1 MARGK
6 ETMGVPRE
14 NKQLDAFYN
23 HEFDFDHQ
31 YKDTYDDWIKAFEKA
46 VAKLAVPGC
55 FIGMGSG
62 YDSGAI
68 VCALLKLGID
78 FKVYIVKGKENMGV
92 VHDRMKLIPNYQYF
106 DKKDFKGEK
115 EWVKKNV
122 EDYKYTWGQH
132 LVDDSA
138 TWVLSKLCK
147 IALSEGRTIQLS
159 GQGGDE
165 ITSDYALR
173 PALSTFK
180 GVFPEKL
187 FCWDNFYDGGQQSY
201 LMKEENVAKVHGID
215 TRYPYLDID
224 VVQEFLWLSTKLKN
238 AHYKAPIREY
248 LVRNNFP
255 YVEGVKQG
263 LTIR

>member
-1 MARGK
+1 MDIPK
-6 ETMGVPRE
+6 WE
-14 NKQLDAFYN
+14 NKQLDAFYS
-23 HEFDFDHQ
+23 HEFDFDNQ
-31 YKDTYDDWIKAFEKA
+31 YKETYDDWIRAFDKA
-46 VAKLAVPGC
+46 VAKLSAPGC
-55 FIGMGSG
+55 FIGIGSG

-68 VCALLKLGID
+68 VCSLIKQGID
-78 FKVYIVKGKENMGV
+78 FRAYVVRGKENKKV
-92 VHDRMKLIPNYQYF
+92 LDERMELIPNYRYF
-106 DKKDFKGEK
+106 DNSYFKGEK
-115 EWVKKNV
+115 NWVAKNV
-122 EDYKYTWGQH
+122 EDFEYAWGQH
-132 LVDDSA
+132 LIADSA

-147 IALSEGRTIQLS
+147 VALAEGRTIQLS

-187 FCWDNFYDGGQQSY
+187 FCWDNFYGGGQRSY
-201 LMKEENVAKVHGID
+201 LMKEENTAKVHGID
-215 TRYPYLDID
+215 TRYPFLDID